1 MCAVC
6 VKVDETVLRN
16 MMPELDSPAAISQWA
31 QQQIGMLMQETIA
44 QGDTTM
50 SIEDALWM
58 TLQAVREEY
67 AR

>member
-6 VKVDETVLRN
+6 VKVEETVLRN
-16 MMPELDSPAAISQWA
+16 MMPELDSAAAISQWA
-31 QQQIGMLMQETIA
+31 QQQIDTLMPEMVA
-44 QGDTTM
+44 QGNATM
-50 SIEDALWM
+50 SIEDALEM